1 MRTGATLQS
10 TDQWEEFL
18 RKQLVETAVIQLV
31 KYLQKE
37 DPLKN
42 KMYYE
47 KSILCDDYVS
57 IIANGTSI
65 STFLCTGA

>member
-1 MRTGATLQS
+1 MQRAGATLQS
-10 TDQWEEFL
+10 TNQWEEFQ

-42 KMYYE
+42 K
-47 KSILCDDYVS
+47 IL
-57 IIANGTSI
+57 
-65 STFLCTGA
+65 